1 MDPANAV
8 AIKKKIC
15 MLGAYAVG
23 KTSLVRRFVEDR
35 FSERYVTTIG
45 VKITKRELVLDG
57 TRIGL
62 MLWDLH
68 GDDAFQT
75 VQMSYLRGS
84 SGLLFVT
91 DGTRPETLGQVTELQ
106 ARAEAALGPVP
117 SLLLRNKSDLVVA
130 TEPEGDVGLPE
141 LGEAL
146 ATSAKTG
153 AGVEAA
159 FTALA
164 RRMQAG

>member
-1 MDPANAV
+1 V
-8 AIKKKIC
+8 IKKKIC

-35 FSERYVTTIG
+35 FSDRYVTTIG

-57 TRIGL
+57 THMTL

-84 SGLLFVT
+84 SGLLFVA
-91 DGTRPETLGQVTELQ
+91 DSTRPETLDQVSELR
-106 ARAEAALGPVP
+106 ARAAEALGDVP
-117 SLLLRNKSDLVVA
+117 RLLLFNKSDLIS
-130 TEPEGDVGLPE
+130 EPEPDSAE
-141 LGEAL
+141 LA
-146 ATSAKTG
+146 AAWAIHRTSAKTG
-153 AGVEAA
+153 EGVEAA
-159 FTALA
+159 FQVLG
-164 RRMQAG
+164 RRMVTGS